1 METIFRLFS
10 KNHSVLS
17 FIIYQKRN
25 VGNRK
30 ILSGEAAWII
40 GKYQSPVF
48 VLVKVRSLDV
58 EKAGKDVDEDLADP
72 GCHLVGL
79 WTPEMN
85 VQH

>member
-1 METIFRLFS
+1 MT
-10 KNHSVLS
+10 
-17 FIIYQKRN
+17 
-25 VGNRK
+25 
-30 ILSGEAAWII
+30 
-40 GKYQSPVF
+40 QSPVF

-79 WTPEMN
+79 WTSEMD